1 MNEEKDL
8 KQAENPSL
16 NIAGVSGSAIKPPLG
31 VMPKEIYEKSLR
43 IDRFHDICR
52 AITQYYEVGL
62 KIDVK
67 WIEEYNELIEVINP
81 HYH

>member
-1 MNEEKDL
+1 MNKEQNLNEPHR
-8 KQAENPSL
+8 QQL

-31 VMPKEIYEKSLR
+31 VMPKEIHEKSVR
-43 IDRFHDICR
+43 IDRFNDICR
-52 AITQYYEVGL
+52 AITQYYEAGL

-81 HYH
+81 HYR

>member
-1 MNEEKDL
+1 MNEENDL
-8 KQAENPSL
+8 RAENTSL

-31 VMPKEIYEKSLR
+31 VMPKETHEKNVR

-52 AITQYYEVGL
+52 AITQYYEAGL

-67 WIEEYNELIEVINP
+67 WIEEYNELIEIINP
-81 HYH
+81 HYR